1 MHSMFQGTLGFG
13 LVSIPIQMF
22 KAMDDEHIALHW
34 VHAACR
40 SRIRYQKFCPRCQ
53 RMVESDELSK
63 AYQLA
68 DGRLVP
74 LEAGNPAWPLPP
86 EAENR
91 NIGIVAFHRLDDVDP
106 ILYRTAYWL
115 KPAAGGSKA
124 YRLLLDAMDASGL
137 IAVAQMVL
145 RTKPSLALIRPIEG
159 SSLVLHVLY
168 YPESLRSEGL
178 QFGRVEAHIAP
189 KEQELALQLVT
200 QMTEPFDP
208 RAYPNQTGH
217 AFLERIRALAE
228 TVPPPTAESL
238 PEDLLALMER
248 LKASLEE
255 TGASAGR
262 G

>member
-13 LVSIPIQMF
+13 LVSIPVQVF

-34 VHAACR
+34 MHTACL

-53 RMVESDELSK
+53 RVVESDELSK

-74 LEAGNPAWPLPP
+74 LEGDHLAWSLPAD
-86 EAENR
+86 AEKR

-106 ILYRTAYWL
+106 ILYRAAYWL
-115 KPAAGGSKA
+115 KPTAGGSKA

-145 RTKPSLALIRPIEG
+145 RTKPSLALVRPIEG
-159 SSLVLHVLY
+159 TSLVLHALY

-178 QFGRVEAHIAP
+178 QFGRIEARIAP
-189 KEQELALQLVT
+189 KEQELALQLVN
-200 QMTEPFDP
+200 QMTQPFDP
-208 RAYPNQTGH
+208 EAYPNEAGH
-217 AFLERIRALAE
+217 AFLKRIRALAE
-228 TVPPPTAESL
+228 TAPPPTAQSV
-238 PEDLLALMER
+238 PADLLALMER

-255 TGASAGR
+255 TDASAGR